1 MLRIE
6 ELQQIMPLSG
16 QRTTRFLNPLNS
28 AMVEFNITS
37 HQRMA
42 GFLAQLAHESGQLRY
57 VRELWGPT
65 PAQRGYE
72 GRKDLGNI
80 HAGDGMRYLGR
91 GLIQVTGRANYD
103 TCGKALN
110 VDLLSNPELLETPE
124 LACRSAAWFWATH
137 GLNELADAGEWE
149 KISRRI
155 NGGTNGLAERL
166 AFTRKALEIL
176 T

>member
-16 QRTTRFLNPLNS
+16 QRATRFLNPLNS
-28 AMVEFNITS
+28 AMSEFSITS
-37 HQRMA
+37 RERMA

-80 HAGDGMRYLGR
+80 HAGDGVRYLGR

-103 TCGKALN
+103 TCGKALGA
-110 VDLLSNPELLETPE
+110 DLLSNPELLETPE
-124 LACRSAAWFWATH
+124 LACRSAAWFWSTR
-137 GLNELADAGEWE
+137 GLNALADAGEWE

-155 NGGTNGLAERL
+155 NGGANGLAERL
-166 AFTRKALEIL
+166 AFTRKALEIF